1 MPEGILIAEDVS
13 KEYRRGNEIIVA
25 VKKVNIN
32 IKRGELIVFLGPSGS
47 GKTSLLNVLSGLDRP
62 TTGRV
67 IIDGLDTN
75 SIEEDMFPRI
85 RRERIGFVFQN
96 FNLIEGL
103 TAIENV
109 EAPLWPTDQPSK
121 IIEERALH
129 WLRIVD
135 LIERKDHR
143 PKELSGG
150 EQQRVA
156 IARALVN
163 SPRVLFADEPTGN
176 LDSQTGENIAK
187 LLKQLNKEQGVTI
200 ACVTHDPML
209 EKYADRVFY
218 IKDGRC
224 NPK

>member
-1 MPEGILIAEDVS
+1 MSSEIIIAEDVT

-25 VKKVNIN
+25 IKKIN
-32 IKRGELIVFLGPSGS
+32 LRVKRGEFLVFLGPSGS

-75 SIEEDMFPRI
+75 SLEEDMFPKI

-103 TAIENV
+103 TAIENI
-109 EAPLWPTDQPSK
+109 EAPLWPTSLSSK
-121 IIEERALH
+121 MIEERALH

-135 LIERKDHR
+135 LIERKDHF

-156 IARALVN
+156 IARALIN
-163 SPRVLFADEPTGN
+163 NPRVLFADEPTGN
-176 LDSQTGENIAK
+176 LDSQTGENTVK
-187 LLKQLNKEQGVTI
+187 LLKRLNKEEDVTVI
-200 ACVTHDPML
+200 CVTHDTMM
-209 EKYADRVFY
+209 EKFADRVLY
-218 IKDGRC
+218 IKDGRLSQ
-224 NPK
+224 